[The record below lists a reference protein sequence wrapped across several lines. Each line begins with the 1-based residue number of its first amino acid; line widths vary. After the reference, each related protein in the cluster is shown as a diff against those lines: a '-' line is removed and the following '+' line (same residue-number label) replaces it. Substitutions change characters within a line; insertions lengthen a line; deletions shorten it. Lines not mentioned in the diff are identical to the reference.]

1 MVENGGDDGP
11 LPNPQ
16 TKNRRDLD
24 GVDPSELSND
34 MYDEKSLKILDVLRR
49 RGQADKRTIRLE
61 AGLKSHD
68 VDNRLRADGVL
79 VDAGLVELVGYADE
93 LPDFRWTGGGNAPK
107 VMALTPY
114 CKKAI
119 QTGFLVDREDTTD
132 TVVVSESQ
140 LTEFRD
146 EVDALRHRVAAM
158 ETESPRDGSA
168 PVSETEGSD
177 SAEVAVDSDDVM
189 ARLDALEQELDQ
201 MREGINETV
210 LPKVKENV
218 EFRKTANDELA
229 RLDERVG
236 RVEEFREDVEAQMR

>member
-1 MVENGGDDGP
+1 
-11 LPNPQ
+11 
-16 TKNRRDLD
+16 
-24 GVDPSELSND
+24 
-34 MYDEKSLKILDVLRR
+34 
-49 RGQADKRTIRLE
+49 
-61 AGLKSHD
+61 
-68 VDNRLRADGVL
+68 